1 MRANGYTVSHQHEP
15 LRTPDGWTGQN
26 KMLVAQLEEMLD
38 DIYKRLGKLKD
49 ADKTIDESITTLE
62 NSAATLGSSI
72 TALESRIVV
81 SAEEPASPASG
92 MIWVRPGEDAEDLTG
107 WKTADVFVHE

>member
-1 MRANGYTVSHQHEP
+1 MRAYNTSRQHEP

-26 KMLVAQLEEMLD
+26 KMLVAQMEEMLD
-38 DIYKRLGKLKD
+38 DIYRRLGKLKD
-49 ADKTIDESITTLE
+49 ADKTMDGSITTL
-62 NSAATLGSSI
+62 SGSV

-81 SAEEPASPASG
+81 SSTVPSSPTSG
-92 MIWVRPGEDAEDLTG
+92 MIWVRPGEDAENLTG

>member
-1 MRANGYTVSHQHEP
+1 MRTYNTSRQHEP

-26 KMLVAQLEEMLD
+26 KMLVAQMEEMLD
-38 DIYKRLGKLKD
+38 DIYRRLGKLKD
-49 ADKTIDESITTLE
+49 ADKTIDGSITTL
-62 NSAATLGSSI
+62 SGSV

-81 SAEEPASPASG
+81 SSTAPSSPTSG
-92 MIWVRPGEDAEDLTG
+92 MIWVRPGEDAENLTG